1 MKKVILLLLSL
12 QCCLYNICLAQNA
25 GDIDNSFNYVGY
37 CDMPNTPWF
46 DIAAQPD
53 GKVLA
58 VSNILARYNINGS
71 LDSTFGING
80 IDTIII
86 SGSIYY
92 CSAVSIQQDGKIL
105 VAGVSELITGSTNL
119 NDFLLIRYNPNGGL
133 DSTFD
138 GDGIVQTDFNLGT
151 DDDGYELAI
160 QSDGKIIVAGSSNT
174 VLALSRYHSNGSLDS
189 TFDYDGRLI
198 ITSISVYMN
207 NYWEE
212 PVYMKL
218 QPDGKILAGCKDVL
232 ARLNVDGSVDSSF
245 GINGIVGLPH
255 WMSDLAVQPDSK
267 IVLAGTTGPH
277 FAVVRLESNGDLDNN
292 FGNNGVVTPYYW
304 QPGGPDQLATSIVL
318 QPDGKILASG
328 YEVSGVLNDGKEFVL
343 MRFNHDGGLDSS
355 FSADGVVI
363 INFLTQFE
371 GESHASAITPDM
383 KIILA
388 GYSHYSDHG
397 WMAKFHL
404 GWIGWPA
411 DANFI
416 PGSNEALII
425 APNPASS
432 KLTITSGSKV
442 KELTIC
448 NAIGQTTEY
457 TAFSGSGTVTVDV
470 GHLPPGI
477 YYIKFTDETGSART
491 GKFLKQ

>member
-1 MKKVILLLLSL
+1 
-12 QCCLYNICLAQNA
+12 
-25 GDIDNSFNYVGY
+25 
-37 CDMPNTPWF
+37 MPNTWTPF
-46 DIAAQPD
+46 GTYGIVSTSFAGTAERCSTVLVQPD
-53 GKVLA
+53 K
-58 VSNILARYNINGS
+58 
-71 LDSTFGING
+71 
-80 IDTIII
+80 
-86 SGSIYY
+86 
-92 CSAVSIQQDGKIL
+92 
-105 VAGVSELITGSTNL
+105 
-119 NDFLLIRYNPNGGL
+119 
-133 DSTFD
+133 
-138 GDGIVQTDFNLGT
+138 
-151 DDDGYELAI
+151 
-160 QSDGKIIVAGSSNT
+160 
-174 VLALSRYHSNGSLDS
+174 
-189 TFDYDGRLI
+189 
-198 ITSISVYMN
+198 
-207 NYWEE
+207 
-212 PVYMKL
+212 
-218 QPDGKILAGCKDVL
+218 KILAGGYTTSTNGFKEFVIARYDTTGVL
-232 ARLNVDGSVDSSF
+232 DNSF
-245 GINGIVGLPH
+245 GTAGKVITPNAGI
-255 WMSDLAVQPDSK
+255 
-267 IVLAGTTGPH
+267 
-277 FAVVRLESNGDLDNN
+277 
-292 FGNNGVVTPYYW
+292 GN
-304 QPGGPDQLATSIVL
+304 QLKHVAL

-477 YYIKFTDETGSART
+477 YYIKFTDETGSTRT
-491 GKFLKQ
+491 EKFLKQ